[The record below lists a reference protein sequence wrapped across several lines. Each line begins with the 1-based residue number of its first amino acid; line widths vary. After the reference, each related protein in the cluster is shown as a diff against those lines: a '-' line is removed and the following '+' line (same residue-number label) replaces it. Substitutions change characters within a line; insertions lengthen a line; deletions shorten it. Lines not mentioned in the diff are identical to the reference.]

1 MYIIKDSFL
10 HKAHPVSKLVGL
22 INIFLYS
29 LITREIKFLS
39 YSLAF
44 IIFIGI
50 IAGCWKNFKKAILF
64 GFIILIF
71 SMLMWIFFY
80 PYETVIKDK
89 IKYGLM
95 MGLRLNNIFL
105 VGILFL
111 STTRIE
117 EFIYGLRR
125 FKIPYRMCFS
135 ISLAFRLIPLIY
147 ETASIVISSQRIK
160 GVNLKEGFL
169 IERIRK
175 FGPTLSA
182 IISYILRQANYL
194 TIAVESRAFSLKG
207 EKTEF
212 LSFFFGIKDY
222 LIILLSLSLLI
233 LILMQE

>member
-1 MYIIKDSFL
+1 
-10 HKAHPVSKLVGL
+10 
-22 INIFLYS
+22 
-29 LITREIKFLS
+29 
-39 YSLAF
+39 
-44 IIFIGI
+44 
-50 IAGCWKNFKKAILF
+50 
-64 GFIILIF
+64 
-71 SMLMWIFFY
+71 MLMWIFFY

>member
-1 MYIIKDSFL
+1 MYIIRNSFL
-10 HKAHPVSKLVGL
+10 HKAHPVSKLIGL
-22 INIFLYS
+22 INIFLFS
-29 LITREIKFLS
+29 LITKETKFLS
-39 YSLAF
+39 YSLVF
-44 IIFIGI
+44 VIFIAI
-50 IAGCWKNFKKAILF
+50 IMGCWKNLKKAILF

-80 PYETVIKDK
+80 PYEAVIRDK

-95 MGLRLNNIFL
+95 MGLRLNNVFL
-105 VGILFL
+105 AGVLFL

-147 ETASIVISSQRIK
+147 ETASIVVSSQRIK
-160 GVNLKEGFL
+160 GANLKEGLF
-169 IERIRK
+169 IEKIRK
-175 FGPTLSA
+175 YGPTLSA

-194 TIAVESRAFSLKG
+194 TIAVESRGFSLKG

-212 LSFFFGIKDY
+212 LSFSFGIKDY
-222 LIILLSLSLLI
+222 FIILFSSIPLI
-233 LILMQE
+233 LILLQA